1 MIERSDEISRRPRIG
16 RFLAISA
23 IVAVVYVLC
32 HGITALV
39 LTPIQA
45 RLFPEVTVFASLA
58 YLPHGI
64 RVIAVWIW
72 SWRAV
77 PGLMLGAYASELIFT
92 PEAAATITEPVLFFS
107 ILAGALT
114 AVLGFEAL
122 RIAGAVDYAGSAT
135 RPRVHQLFTVGL
147 VTSVLNSLCQ
157 SVVFSGMMAP
167 VNLGTVMLVYA
178 LGDIVGLCLV
188 AMALV
193 LIRRMFVAD

>member
-1 MIERSDEISRRPRIG
+1 MPGRIGLG

-23 IVAVVYVLC
+23 IVAVAYVLC

-39 LTPIQA
+39 LTPLQA

-58 YLPHGI
+58 YLPHGV

-92 PEAAATITEPVLFFS
+92 PEAASTITEPVLFFS
-107 ILAGALT
+107 ILLGALS
-114 AVLGFEAL
+114 ALLGFEAL
-122 RIAGAVDYAGSAT
+122 RIAGLVDYAGSAS
-135 RPRVHQLFTVGL
+135 RPRVHQLFLVGI

-157 SVVFSGMMAP
+157 SFVFSGLMAP
-167 VNLGTVMLVYA
+167 AHWGPVLLVYA
-178 LGDIVGLCLV
+178 VGDIVGLCLV
-188 AMALV
+188 ALALV
-193 LIRRMFVAD
+193 LIRRIFTAD